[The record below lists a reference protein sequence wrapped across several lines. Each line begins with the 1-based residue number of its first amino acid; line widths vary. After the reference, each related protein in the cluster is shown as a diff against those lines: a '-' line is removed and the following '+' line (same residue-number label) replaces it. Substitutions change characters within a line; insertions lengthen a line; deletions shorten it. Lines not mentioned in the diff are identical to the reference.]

1 MLDNKKPATNSIG
14 AGVIGAAVGA
24 AAAVAVTKI
33 MSDPE
38 MKTKATDALQK
49 AKQYALDSMQQMKSK
64 TEEMQGSAEDI
75 ADDVKRM
82 TRTTRGAKS
91 V

>member
-1 MLDNKKPATNSIG
+1 MMDNKKPATNSIG

-64 TEEMQGSAEDI
+64 TQEMAGSAEDI
-75 ADDVKRM
+75 VDDTKRM
-82 TRTTRGAKS
+82 TRTPRGAKS